1 MGTAVI
7 ARRHPPPV
15 FEPSEYIF
23 DLMALFIQRF
33 AIGFRSLPTASRR
46 DTRRDPFRSESGAI
60 VVTIIALI
68 TNENSRLLRQRG
80 VEDFGP
86 DVIRCLPLR
95 QTHHDGAP
103 VAIDDRMKL

>member
-33 AIGFRSLPTASRR
+33 AIGFRSLPTSSRR

-60 VVTIIALI
+60 FVAVIALI
-68 TNENSRLLRQRG
+68 TNENSRRLRQSRIEYFRPNMIAG
-80 VEDFGP
+80 LTFG
-86 DVIRCLPLR
+86 
-95 QTHHDGAP
+95 QAHQDGATP
-103 VAIDDRMKL
+103 AIDDGMQL